1 MPEVVGSLKKLQ
13 KYYKLFLF
21 ENNKYS
27 THWYYVN
34 MPVGA
39 VLCIENGLLKRL
51 TAAPAGQI
59 WQLRGDGTSRFEIE
73 TIVCF
78 ENRTAF

>member
-1 MPEVVGSLKKLQ
+1 
-13 KYYKLFLF
+13 
-21 ENNKYS
+21 
-27 THWYYVN
+27 